1 MKNYYSIILFFLLFV
16 SNLIAQN
23 DTISLCESN
32 KTVEKI
38 WFDTDIMIGKK
49 GIRPKEVDDG
59 ITFIMALK
67 QEQIEIVGISNITHV
82 DYGAEV
88 LQQLMTWHA
97 PNKNIPIYK
106 GSPEAN
112 DLGKDNA
119 AVLAMREAL
128 LKEPLTILALGP
140 LTNVATLIQNYP
152 EVIPKIIKIVMC
164 AARTEDTPFKLGE
177 SKINAYDYNFDIDPA
192 AMKVLLQSSVPI
204 IFAGFESSSSLLIS
218 ENDWNVLDLNLTADV
233 WLYEAIRPLMKFNKM
248 FVKLNGVIPYDATP
262 LGIITHP
269 EYFTFL
275 EDIPV
280 VINNKKND
288 ARLVQPFKKNK
299 EFLEV
304 SYSFKSDKKATFVL
318 APKPGFKAHIIKTLS
333 VNN

>member
-1 MKNYYSIILFFLLFV
+1 MKNYYSIILILLLFV

-23 DTISLCESN
+23 DTISLSEN
-32 KTVEKI
+32 TKTVEKI

-49 GIRPKEVDDG
+49 GFRPKEVDDG

-67 QEQIEIVGISNITHV
+67 QEQIEIVGISNITHI
-82 DYGAEV
+82 DYGAKV
-88 LQQLMTWHA
+88 LQQLLTWHA

-112 DLGKDNA
+112 DLGKDNS

-140 LTNVATLIQNYP
+140 LTNIATLIQNYP
-152 EVIPKIIKIVMC
+152 EVIPQIKKVIMC
-164 AARTEDTPFKLGE
+164 AARTEDTPLKLGA
-177 SKINAYDYNFDIDPA
+177 SKISAYDYNFDLDPA
-192 AMKVLLQSSVPI
+192 SMKVLLQSSLQLV
-204 IFAGFESSSSLLIS
+204 FAGFESSSTLLIS
-218 ENDWNVLDLNLTADV
+218 ENDWKVLDLNLAADS
-233 WLYEAIRPLMKFNKM
+233 WLYEAVKPLMKFNKM

-262 LGIITHP
+262 LGTLTHP
-269 EYFTFL
+269 QYFTYL
-275 EDIPV
+275 ENIPV

-288 ARLVQPFKKNK
+288 ARLIQPFKKYK
-299 EFLEV
+299 KFLEV
-304 SYSFKSDKKATFVL
+304 SYNFKSDKKATFVL
-318 APKPGFKAHIIKTLS
+318 APKPGFKAQIIKTLS